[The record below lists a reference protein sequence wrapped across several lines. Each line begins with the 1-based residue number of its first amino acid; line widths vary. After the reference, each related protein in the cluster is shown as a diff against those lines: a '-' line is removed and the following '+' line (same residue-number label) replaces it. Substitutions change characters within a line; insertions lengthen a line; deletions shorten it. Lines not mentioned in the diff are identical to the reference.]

1 MYARITFVQVRP
13 EDVEETARLYDE
25 SVVPAAREQEGF
37 LGTALLVRD
46 NGEVLSINLAESL
59 DHLHANEASGYY
71 QSQVAKFR
79 DRIIGHPRR
88 EVFRVAVAKGIEG
101 GIELP
106 ETHATGPQASV

>member
-13 EDVEETARLYDE
+13 EDIEDTIRLYDD

-46 NGEVLSINLAESL
+46 NGEALSINLADSL
-59 DHLHANEASGYY
+59 EALHANEASGFY

-79 DRIIGHPRR
+79 DKIVGHPRR

-101 GIELP
+101 GLELP
-106 ETHATGPQASV
+106 ETHAAGPQASV